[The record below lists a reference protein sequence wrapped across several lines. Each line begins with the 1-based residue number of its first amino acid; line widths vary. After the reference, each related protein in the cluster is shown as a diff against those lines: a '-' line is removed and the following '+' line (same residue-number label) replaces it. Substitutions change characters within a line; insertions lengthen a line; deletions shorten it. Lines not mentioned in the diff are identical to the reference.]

1 MEFERFLK
9 DFDGFLMTFDG
20 SLMELDGFLMDF
32 GWFFDL
38 FSEWSP
44 RKSLNFFP
52 LGPRARAFRAYFVT
66 QKGARARADPRE
78 RNFKVQALALYVD
91 GIGWIFDGI

>member
-1 MEFERFLK
+1 MEFERFLN

-52 LGPRARAFRAYFVT
+52 LGPRARFSSLFCNTKR
-66 QKGARARADPRE
+66 RARADPRE